1 MNGRGPIHRIPIP
14 TPFNVGRVNAYLV
27 VDDPLTLVDAG
38 PKSDRSLAELEKVMG
53 ELGYRVEDLERIVLT
68 HQHLD
73 HIGLA
78 HTLAERSG
86 AEVCTIDVL
95 APYLRDYVANQEADD
110 EYSITVMEAH
120 GIARDMR
127 TGLRAVSSTFHSWA
141 EAVDVTTELKPGS
154 TLEFANR
161 SWKVHARPGHSPSDT
176 IFHDESSGELILG
189 DHLLKSI
196 SSNPIIS
203 RPMGG
208 GDPADRPKTLMI
220 YRESLGQT
228 RMMEVSLGLG
238 GHGEEIDDH
247 RALIDQR
254 LASQDRRG
262 EKIKGLLEARPHTAH
277 EIALA
282 LWGGDVA
289 MTQAYL
295 TLSEVLGHLDIL
307 LAGGVAV
314 EAVNDDDIAVY
325 SAA

>member
-1 MNGRGPIHRIPIP
+1 MIHRIPIP
-14 TPFNVGRVNAYLV
+14 TPFQIGRVNTYLV

-38 PKSDRSLAELEKVMG
+38 PKSDRSLAELETVMG
-53 ELGYRVEDLERIVLT
+53 DLGYRVEDLERIVIT

-78 HTLAERSG
+78 NTLAVRSG

-95 APYLRDYVANQEADD
+95 APYLGDYVANQEADD

-127 TGLRAVSSTFHSWA
+127 AGLRAVSSTFHSWA
-141 EAVDVTTELKPGS
+141 EAVTVTTPLAPGS

-176 IFHDESSGELILG
+176 IFHDEFSGELILG

-208 GDPADRPKTLMI
+208 GDPADRPRTLMI
-220 YRESLGQT
+220 YRESLLNT
-228 RMMEVSLGLG
+228 REMEVSIGLG
-238 GHGEEIDDH
+238 GHGEEIPDH

-262 EKIKGLLEARPHTAH
+262 EKIQALLEARPHTAH

-307 LAGGVAV
+307 MAAGRAG
-314 EAVNDDDIAVY
+314 EGVNDDGIAVF